1 MANAPMLM
9 KCSHRCWKSKRSD
22 ADEVKSPLM
31 EVKRPGADAV
41 TADEVHRPVANI
53 VTSLLPM

>member
-1 MANAPMLM
+1 MKSPLM
-9 KCSHRCWKSKRSD
+9 DVKRSD

-41 TADEVHRPVANI
+41 TADEVQRPVANI

>member
-1 MANAPMLM
+1 MKSQLM
-9 KCSHRCWKSKRSD
+9 DVKRSD
-22 ADEVKSPLM
+22 ADEVKSLLM